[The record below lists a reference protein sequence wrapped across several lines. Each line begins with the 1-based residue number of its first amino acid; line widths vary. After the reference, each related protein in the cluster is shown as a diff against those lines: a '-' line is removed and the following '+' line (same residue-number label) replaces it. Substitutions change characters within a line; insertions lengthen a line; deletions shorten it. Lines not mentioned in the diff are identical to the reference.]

1 MPVMPAAAPMMFAA
15 TSVMLT
21 TPSVMLTAVP
31 MTLSM
36 VSMSVMAF
44 SMMAALHIR
53 IVIQMT
59 FQKSLHRIICRSCC
73 PAVKLNSLL
82 T

>member
-1 MPVMPAAAPMMFAA
+1 MPVMPAAVPMMFAA
-15 TSVMLT
+15 T
-21 TPSVMLTAVP
+21 SVMLTAVP

-59 FQKSLHRIICRSCC
+59 FQKSLHRIICCSCC

-82 T
+82 S

>member
-15 TSVMLT
+15 T
-21 TPSVMLTAVP
+21 SVMLTAVP

-53 IVIQMT
+53 IVIQMA
-59 FQKSLHRIICRSCC
+59 FKKGLHRIISRSGC